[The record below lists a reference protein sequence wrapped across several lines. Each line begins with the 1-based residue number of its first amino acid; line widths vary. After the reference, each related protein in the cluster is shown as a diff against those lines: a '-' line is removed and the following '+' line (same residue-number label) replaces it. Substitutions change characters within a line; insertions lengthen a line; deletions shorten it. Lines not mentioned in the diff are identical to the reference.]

1 MMRHK
6 NLIFVS
12 MCVLFL
18 SGISVASRCAAEMS
32 AAAGQVVVHGHAPL
46 REAVKRG
53 GSNVPLRQALAA
65 IVPGSYSINLP
76 NAGAWAD
83 TPVSWRGDHSLAD
96 ALKQILADRP
106 RLFADVDTDLRLV
119 TISERASRFG
129 SAPQGAILSETH
141 AASVPPNADA
151 ASTGKAQISAPGWAP
166 SRVPEL
172 QAPLAGTSNAAA
184 TAIGQQAPL
193 LAWPTAAAPAR
204 PPPFDAT
211 QRSVSVS
218 GEVRAAKAQPQ
229 PQPQPSAQVGG
240 LPPLIDVPAS
250 QTAALAPTSQ
260 PQAQEWRIA
269 PSDRTIKNALARWA
283 SEAGWQFVWDVPTDF
298 TVDAS
303 ATLHG
308 TLQEALDAVVQAL
321 KRSQVPI
328 QVILYKG
335 NKVIRVVGEG
345 AA

>member
-1 MMRHK
+1 
-6 NLIFVS
+6 
-12 MCVLFL
+12 
-18 SGISVASRCAAEMS
+18 
-32 AAAGQVVVHGHAPL
+32 
-46 REAVKRG
+46 
-53 GSNVPLRQALAA
+53 
-65 IVPGSYSINLP
+65 
-76 NAGAWAD
+76 
-83 TPVSWRGDHSLAD
+83 
-96 ALKQILADRP
+96 
-106 RLFADVDTDLRLV
+106 
-119 TISERASRFG
+119 
-129 SAPQGAILSETH
+129 
-141 AASVPPNADA
+141 
-151 ASTGKAQISAPGWAP
+151 
-166 SRVPEL
+166 
-172 QAPLAGTSNAAA
+172 
-184 TAIGQQAPL
+184 
-193 LAWPTAAAPAR
+193 
-204 PPPFDAT
+204 
-211 QRSVSVS
+211 
-218 GEVRAAKAQPQ
+218 
-229 PQPQPSAQVGG
+229 
-240 LPPLIDVPAS
+240 VPAS